1 VLVAAHE
8 DDLAAARSSGLRT
21 AFVRRPKEFGR
32 RSGYDL
38 PRDRSFDYVA
48 DDFVH
53 LASQLRFEV
62 FQVLSSAGKQ
72 QR

>member
-1 VLVAAHE
+1 MVAAHE
-8 DDLAAARSSGLRT
+8 DDLAAARSVGLRT
-21 AFVRRPKEFGR
+21 GFVRRPKEFGR

-53 LASQLRFEV
+53 LASQLGV
-62 FQVLSSAGKQ
+62 
-72 QR
+72 